1 MIKKQNNI
9 LSNTILKNCIIITLF
24 LFFIIIFTKPVF
36 AYGED
41 VLEEDKKVMLSMERV
56 KYFNS
61 IFKYTDIDF
70 EVTYNDYV
78 LARKIYK
85 KVMNSKKSVEKIKL
99 SDEATLDR
107 VITILSYE
115 HFYYEPLFIN
125 NIDEE
130 KNYIVAY
137 FNVNSIK
144 KSKKTN
150 DKIENRI
157 KEIIQ
162 ECNFNTNMTVYE
174 AIDVLDDWFIKNVKY
189 DYTYNAL
196 SIKDP
201 LFKGKA
207 ICATYSEA
215 FQEICN
221 YIGIEAHLAVGRE
234 INHEWNIIKINN
246 HEYMI
251 DTCWDACTNS
261 KQYFLTTQDQMLES
275 HGGVVDITNKN
286 REKIKNAYKIN
297 YVIDNG
303 THKNVD
309 GFIHDENISFKKA
322 KKLGYNFWGWYK
334 EPSFLT
340 KINNTTDLLLESETL
355 LNNVNI
361 YAKWEP
367 IKKEKTYKI
376 NGSKINIKLNKDII
390 SINPTKIKSKN
401 TKIYLVYKNKNNTSK
416 IIKKEIS
423 KSFKLK
429 DINNKPNIKLKIYN
443 KNKLIKKI
451 DLRKDLI

>member
-174 AIDVLDDWFIKNVKY
+174 AIDVDRKSTRLN
-189 DYTYNAL
+189 
-196 SIKDP
+196 S
-201 LFKGKA
+201 
-207 ICATYSEA
+207 S
-215 FQEICN
+215 
-221 YIGIEAHLAVGRE
+221 HL
-234 INHEWNIIKINN
+234 
-246 HEYMI
+246 
-251 DTCWDACTNS
+251 
-261 KQYFLTTQDQMLES
+261 
-275 HGGVVDITNKN
+275 
-286 REKIKNAYKIN
+286 
-297 YVIDNG
+297 
-303 THKNVD
+303 
-309 GFIHDENISFKKA
+309 
-322 KKLGYNFWGWYK
+322 
-334 EPSFLT
+334 
-340 KINNTTDLLLESETL
+340 
-355 LNNVNI
+355 
-361 YAKWEP
+361 
-367 IKKEKTYKI
+367 
-376 NGSKINIKLNKDII
+376 
-390 SINPTKIKSKN
+390 
-401 TKIYLVYKNKNNTSK
+401 
-416 IIKKEIS
+416 
-423 KSFKLK
+423 
-429 DINNKPNIKLKIYN
+429 
-443 KNKLIKKI
+443 
-451 DLRKDLI
+451 